1 MLRPDRRTRR
11 VVSGV
16 LVTIT
21 ALALISPAP
30 FAAAHSSSSTA
41 ANLQVGAKHTSR
53 QPTVHGLGVKPLE
66 SKHANKAHKPLQQ
79 LKVDHTNRGS
89 GGAGRDLR
97 TPSLAAVTPPAAV
110 QATSSG
116 APAATSFGAFDGINQ
131 ATSGA
136 EPPDPWVA
144 VGPND
149 IVQTTNAD
157 SPDGALLRFTNRKGT
172 STAGNVSMYDFFDF
186 GTWPHTID
194 GIGDPRWTYDAKHDR
209 WLGITLAWH
218 CDRDGTGTNDD
229 SIGYVWGA
237 ISLTGDPTGDY
248 YQFYLDY
255 HQYLPDF
262 PGLGTSGD
270 KFAIT
275 ANEYVLDEATNCI
288 HPPTADCVRPAPDE
302 PLPPGCFDAGSLF
315 SFDWAEML
323 TYPAAPDFTYN
334 LDATWFS
341 LRAGLSPSG
350 SSNTLYVIGEQLLNA
365 PLGNTT
371 SDVVYMTLTGTNRGG
386 GQVRSNPLDLTA
398 LGVVPPFVDPPA
410 PIQPGGALDANIID
424 RRPTDAVWQDNVL
437 TFTSTIGCDPAGG
450 AAGENRNCAR
460 VTEINTSTA
469 TPTRVQDMLV
479 ATTGK
484 DTWYPGVGVSQSGI
498 LHVVYTESSSA
509 QGMTSIDRYQ
519 LPSDGANKLSAP
531 VTLASGGALSYPGD
545 RWGDF
550 VGVAQDPR
558 DTNAVW
564 QGNQYTA
571 SPGNWAT
578 KISELQTAGAVF
590 VPVAPVR
597 LLDSRVTGKFTSG
610 APKTVQIAGKGG
622 IPANAVAIT
631 GNVTVTNQ
639 QQAGFVAVTRLP
651 NSNPATSTLN
661 FPLHDNRANNVTSPL
676 STSGA
681 VSITYKSSTSGKTAD
696 VLLDVTGYFLNGN
709 AGSTYKPLAPVRVL
723 ETRSITG
730 QIGPHGPIH
739 SSVITPFQV
748 AGVKTVPANAVAV
761 TGNLTVVNQTAG
773 GFITLSTAPPA
784 ANPATST
791 INFPVSDIRAN
802 GVTIKL
808 SPTGTLW
815 FVYKTTAASATIQV
829 IFDVT
834 GYYVNDLTGARF
846 VPMSP
851 GRRLDTRFPAP
862 PQGLTGAFKSGLPRT
877 LVIEPYQGV
886 PTNATAITG
895 NLTAVGSTSNGLLSM
910 TQATLPAGT
919 PPTTSTL
926 NFPKGDIRANG
937 VTGPLTDPAGTVGL
951 VFLGSSSAQTTH
963 VILDLT
969 GYFR

>member
-1 MLRPDRRTRR
+1 VLRPDRRTRR
-11 VVSGV
+11 VVSGA
-16 LVTIT
+16 LVTVT
-21 ALALISPAP
+21 TLALIWPAS
-30 FAAAHSSSSTA
+30 FAAGHSSSSTA
-41 ANLQVGAKHTSR
+41 ARATDMAAAIQKGR
-53 QPTVHGLGVKPLE
+53 QPTVHGLGIRPLE
-66 SKHANKAHKPLQQ
+66 SKHGNKSHKPLQT
-79 LKVDHTNRGS
+79 LKVHADRGTAD
-89 GGAGRDLR
+89 AGRALR
-97 TPSLAAVTPPAAV
+97 DTTVTPPAAV
-110 QATSSG
+110 QAASSG
-116 APAATSFGAFDGINQ
+116 APAAGSVVPFNGLGQ
-131 ATSGA
+131 ANAGT

-144 VGPND
+144 AGPD
-149 IVQTTNAD
+149 DVVQTVNTM
-157 SPDGALLRFTNRKGT
+157 LRFTDRKGQP
-172 STAGNVSMYDFFDF
+172 TAGSIKLFDFFDF
-186 GTWPHTID
+186 ADWPVSID
-194 GIGDPRWTYDAKHDR
+194 GIGDPRWTYDAKHNR

-218 CDRDGTGTNDD
+218 CDTDGAGTADD
-229 SIGYVWGA
+229 SLGYVWGA

-248 YQFYLDY
+248 YQFYLLY
-255 HQYLPDF
+255 NQFLPDF

-275 ANEYVLDEATNCI
+275 ANEYALNNTTDCTNGI
-288 HPPTADCVRPAPDE
+288 P
-302 PLPPGCFDAGSLF
+302 FDSGSVF

-334 LDATWFS
+334 LDATWYS

-350 SSNTLYVIGEQLLNA
+350 SSNTIYIAGEKLLAA

-371 SDVVYMTLTGTNRGG
+371 SDVIYMTLTGTNKAG
-386 GQVRSNPLDLTA
+386 GQTLAPEKDLTA
-398 LGVVPPFVDPPA
+398 LGVVPPFVDPPV
-410 PIQPGGALDANIID
+410 PIQPGGALDAAIID

-437 TFTSTIGCDPAGG
+437 TLASTTGCDPAGG
-450 AAGENRNCAR
+450 AAGENRDCAR
-460 VTEINTSTA
+460 VTQLNTATA

-498 LHVVYTESSSA
+498 LHVVFTESSSA
-509 QGMTSIDRYQ
+509 QGMSSIDRYQ
-519 LPSDGANKLSAP
+519 LPSNAKHTLSAP
-531 VTLASGGALSYPGD
+531 VTLASGGSLAYPGV

-550 VGVAQDPR
+550 VGVSQDPR

-571 SPGNWAT
+571 SPGSWAT

-590 VPVAPVR
+590 VAIPPTR
-597 LLDSRVTGKFTSG
+597 LLDSRSNNGTVGKFVSG
-610 APKTVQIAGKGG
+610 VPKNVQIAGRGS

-639 QQAGFVAVTRLP
+639 QQAGFVSLTRLP
-651 NSNPATSTLN
+651 NANPQTSTLN

-681 VSITYKSSTSGKTAD
+681 VSLTYKASTAGKTAD
-696 VLLDVTGYFLNGN
+696 VILDVTGYFLNGN

-723 ETRSITG
+723 ETRAITG

-739 SSVITPFQV
+739 ANSNTQFQV

-761 TGNLTVVNQTAG
+761 TGNLTVVNQTAA
-773 GFITLSTAPPA
+773 GFITLSTTPPA
-784 ANPATST
+784 ASPATST
-791 INFPVSDIRAN
+791 INFPLADVRAN

-808 SPTGTLW
+808 SPTGSLW
-815 FVYKTTAASATIQV
+815 FVYKGPPSTATIQV
-829 IFDVT
+829 LFDVT

-846 VPMSP
+846 IPMSP

-862 PQGLTGAFKSGLPRT
+862 RQGLTGAFSNGVPRT

-886 PTNATAITG
+886 PLNATAITG
-895 NLTAVGSTSNGLLSM
+895 NLTAVAPTQNGYLSM
-910 TQATLPAGT
+910 TQATLAAGT
-919 PPTTSTL
+919 TPTTSTL
-926 NFPKGDIRANG
+926 NVPKGDIRANG
-937 VTGPLTDPAGTVGL
+937 VTGPLTAAGTVGL
-951 VFLGSSSAQTTH
+951 IYVGPGGSSH

>member
-16 LVTIT
+16 LVTVT
-21 ALALISPAP
+21 ALALISPAS
-30 FAAAHSSSSTA
+30 FAAARSSSSTA
-41 ANLQVGAKHTSR
+41 ANAQVGAKHASR
-53 QPTVHGLGVKPLE
+53 QPTVHGLGVRPLE
-66 SKHANKAHKPLQQ
+66 SKHGSKPSRPLQH

-89 GGAGRDLR
+89 ADERRNLR
-97 TPSLAAVTPPAAV
+97 TPSLTAVTPPASV

-116 APAATSFGAFDGINQ
+116 APAASSQGAFDGINQ

-194 GIGDPRWTYDAKHDR
+194 GIGDPRWTYDAKHNR

-237 ISLTGDPTGDY
+237 LSLTDDPTGDY

-255 HQYLPDF
+255 HQFLPDF

-270 KFAIT
+270 KFVIT
-275 ANEYVLDEATNCI
+275 ANEYAMNDT
-288 HPPTADCVRPAPDE
+288 TDCTSGMP
-302 PLPPGCFDAGSLF
+302 FDSGSLF
-315 SFDWAEML
+315 SFDWADML

-334 LDATWFS
+334 LDASWFS

-350 SSNTLYVIGEQLLNA
+350 SSNTLYVTGEKLLAA

-386 GQVRSNPLDLTA
+386 GQTLSNPLDLTA
-398 LGVVPPFVDPPA
+398 LGVVPPFIDPPA
-410 PIQPGGALDANIID
+410 PIQPGGPLDPNIID

-437 TFTSTIGCDPAGG
+437 TFASTIGCDPAGG

-460 VTEINTSTA
+460 VTQINTSTA

-498 LHVVYTESSSA
+498 VHVVYTESSSA

-519 LPSDGANKLSAP
+519 LRSDAKHKLSAP
-531 VTLASGGALSYPGD
+531 VTLASGAALSYPGS

-578 KISELQTAGAVF
+578 KVSELQTAGAVF
-590 VPVAPVR
+590 VPIAPVR
-597 LLDSRVTGKFTSG
+597 LLDSRSGNGTTGKFVSST
-610 APKTVQIAGKGG
+610 PKTIQITGRGG

-639 QQAGFVAVTRLP
+639 QQAGFVAMTRLP
-651 NSNPATSTLN
+651 DSNPATSTLN
-661 FPLHDNRANNVTSPL
+661 FPVHDNRANNVTSPL

-681 VSITYKSSTSGKTAD
+681 VSLTYKTSTSGKTAD

-709 AGSTYKPLAPVRVL
+709 AGSTFKPLAPVRVL
-723 ETRSITG
+723 ETRAVAG

-739 SSVITPFQV
+739 SSVNTEFKV

-761 TGNLTVVNQTAG
+761 TGNLTIVNQTAG
-773 GFITLSTAPPA
+773 GFITLSTGAPA

-791 INFPVSDIRAN
+791 INFPVNDIRAN
-802 GVTIKL
+802 GVTVKL

-815 FVYKTTAASATIQV
+815 FVYKTSAASATIQV
-829 IFDVT
+829 LFDVT

-851 GRRLDTRFPAP
+851 GRRLDTRLPAP
-862 PQGLTGAFKSGLPRT
+862 PQGLTGTFKSKVPRT
-877 LVIEPYQGV
+877 LIIEPYQGV

-895 NLTAVGSTSNGLLSM
+895 NLTVVSSTSNGLVSM
-910 TQATLPAGT
+910 TQATPAAGT
-919 PPTTSTL
+919 TPTTSTI

-937 VTGPLTDPAGTVGL
+937 VTGPLTDPAGTIGLTFVGA
-951 VFLGSSSAQTTH
+951 SSTSTTH
-963 VILDLT
+963 LILDLT